1 MFLHSY
7 KQVCC
12 AAAYCLT
19 INNMQFCSSC
29 VREQQKTKASQNC
42 KKWWSFS
49 TYLPQYN
56 VHMPKCRLQK
66 SSVKKLATVVKSR
79 TPSAKNYEEKSSQF
93 HLSLPTWESGVEDSL
108 NVHMED
114 LILFSLYMG
123 GSFFVYNPEALH
135 KPSNAAA
142 STCCLLAL
150 PQREAQKHK
159 LTSQQ
164 RLILCTL
171 SCVAWEIECNR
182 RWVEQFFPR
191 HHALYPS

>member
-1 MFLHSY
+1 MIIFWLVLKLEICFRVIISWRILVSFLEDFLEDYIFCMVKYLSFMFLHSY

-29 VREQQKTKASQNC
+29 VREQQQKTKASQNC

-66 SSVKKLATVVKSR
+66 NSVKKLATVKSR

-93 HLSLPTWESGVEDSL
+93 HLSLPTWDSGVEDSL
-108 NVHMED
+108 NVHMEG
-114 LILFSLYMG
+114 LNTFFTLHGG
-123 GSFFVYNPEALH
+123 GSFFV
-135 KPSNAAA
+135 
-142 STCCLLAL
+142 
-150 PQREAQKHK
+150 
-159 LTSQQ
+159 
-164 RLILCTL
+164 
-171 SCVAWEIECNR
+171 
-182 RWVEQFFPR
+182 
-191 HHALYPS
+191 